1 MVFIYPSTNN
11 SIIDGYV
18 NGYNKTQRTD
28 ISRYCYDV
36 ATKNSIQKNYQII
49 ADYIDKGDYVEPDIL
64 SDKIHSKSRI
74 SQITFILL
82 KRYMKNYYSLD

>member
-1 MVFIYPSTNN
+1 MVFIYPSANN

-18 NGYNKTQRTD
+18 NSYNETQGID
-28 ISRYCYDV
+28 VSRYCYDV

-64 SDKIHSKSRI
+64 KDNIRSKSRI

-82 KRYMKNYYSLD
+82 KRYMKNYCSLD